1 MLLKKKNISVIIFSV
16 GIIVAVF
23 LSSLILFSSYFLWQ
37 EKGAA
42 LSYEKAI
49 YTTTAL
55 LFEKDLLLSQVTLVP
70 GDADIFSGKPLV
82 EGRIKNNTTKTISSI
97 LMEISFISK
106 DGVVVYRHRF
116 HPFGIGPGNKNFG
129 SPLLYPLMSPTGNML
144 LPGDS
149 ISFRHIMSNCNNGLI
164 CRVKNNT
171 NFNEKGIKKDLKFLY
186 SIIGLSVV

>member
-16 GIIVAVF
+16 GIIVAVL
-23 LSSLILFSSYFLWQ
+23 LSSLILFTSYFVWK

-42 LSYEKAI
+42 LSYEKSI
-49 YTTTAL
+49 YATTAL
-55 LFEKDLLLSQVTLVP
+55 LFEKDLALSHVILVP

-82 EGRIKNNTTKTISSI
+82 EGSIKNNTTKTVSSI

-149 ISFRHIMSNCNNGLI
+149 VSFRHVMSNCNNGLI
-164 CRVKNNT
+164 SRIKNNT
-171 NFNEKGIKKDLKFLY
+171 NFTKKGTKKNLNFLY
-186 SIIGLSVV
+186 SIVGLSVV